1 VRQIYGLNYEDVTCK
16 VDESLDPYVLCVVQ
30 ASVVHEELMIQVFT
44 AALSSSKESV
54 FFPKPNCTSTIYE
67 RSEPSWSTP
76 ALFACAGGFALD
88 MEKELDLFTARS
100 GNRRLGECGD
110 RRRRG
115 ALEAERSA
123 ALK

>member
-1 VRQIYGLNYEDVTCK
+1 
-16 VDESLDPYVLCVVQ
+16 
-30 ASVVHEELMIQVFT
+30 
-44 AALSSSKESV
+44 
-54 FFPKPNCTSTIYE
+54 
-67 RSEPSWSTP
+67 
-76 ALFACAGGFALD
+76 

-123 ALK
+123 ALKCDEQKQGIQEELHGASSASTV